1 MKEHLQRLVP
11 FAKKALLE
19 SRHYVHDLKPL
30 LTGQTGIGAVA
41 ESLVKEFQMVAG
53 TPARFATDGPP
64 SRVSVAAGT
73 GLYRILQEALAN
85 VLKHAHASR
94 GQSVAGL

>member
-1 MKEHLQRLVP
+1 MP

-30 LTGQTGIGAVA
+30 LTGQTDIGAVA

-64 SRVSVAAGT
+64 LGFRWPPGRDST
-73 GLYRILQEALAN
+73 
-85 VLKHAHASR
+85 ASCR
-94 GQSVAGL
+94 RRSQTS